1 MRVAVDVHGGDH
13 APKAVIDAV
22 CQALHTLDGTIDVV
36 LVGDT
41 AHIEAHMAAWEPFV
55 HRHCVR
61 IEHTTE
67 VIGADEEP
75 VRAVQS
81 KKASSLV
88 MAAKLVRD
96 GAVDA
101 MVTAGN
107 TGAFL
112 VAGTLIVGR
121 IKGIERPALAPMF
134 PTMDGNGVL
143 VLDVGANM
151 DATARQL
158 VQYAHMGSLVRE
170 KLHHMARPRVGLL
183 NVGTEPGKGNA
194 LTKEVYPLL
203 ADGPLHFVGNVEAR
217 DVLHGVCDV
226 LVCDGFSGN
235 IMLKALEGAVSLMFR
250 SIKAE
255 LQSSWLTSL
264 AGAVV
269 RPRMRALRDRFD
281 EKQVALAPML
291 GVRGVL
297 LKCHGSSDAAT
308 LHNAFVQVK
317 TMVDADIGRS
327 FMDIAQ

>member
-13 APKAVIDAV
+13 APQAVIDGV
-22 CQALHTLDGTIDVV
+22 CQALNTLDGAIEVV

-41 AHIEAHMAAWEPFV
+41 AHIEKHMARWEPFV
-55 HRHCVR
+55 YRHRVR

-67 VIGADEEP
+67 VIDAHEEP
-75 VRAVQS
+75 VRAVQT
-81 KKASSLV
+81 KKRSSLV

-112 VAGTLIVGR
+112 VAGTLVVGR
-121 IKGIERPALAPMF
+121 IKGIERAALAPTF
-134 PTMDGNGVL
+134 PTMDGRGVL

-158 VQYAHMGSLVRE
+158 VQYAHMG
-170 KLHHMARPRVGLL
+170 ARYRQGVHRIGTPRIGLL
-183 NVGTEPGKGNA
+183 NVGTEPSKGNA
-194 LTKEVYPLL
+194 LTKEVYALL
-203 ADGPLHFVGNVEAR
+203 QDSPLHFVGNVEAR
-217 DVLHGVCDV
+217 DVLQGVCDV

-235 IMLKALEGAVSLMFR
+235 ILLKALEGAVSLMFR

-255 LQSSWLTSL
+255 LQSSLLTSI
-264 AGAVV
+264 AGAIV
-269 RPRMRALRDRFD
+269 RPRMRALRQRFD
-281 EKQVALAPML
+281 EKQVALAPLL

-317 TMVDADIGRS
+317 TMVDADIGGS
-327 FMDIAQ
+327 FTGIA